1 MMTAGT
7 EGEMEGEIRA
17 SADAQTKWFFG
28 ILFLLTPSGLAF
40 ICAFALS
47 RNASPASAVWFLYEV
62 SRLIAFVGI
71 VTATAFTLGFAIRRV
86 TSGVFLAL
94 MIVSIGSA
102 ALLLWYA
109 AHIFRG
115 PW

>member
-1 MMTAGT
+1 MGR
-7 EGEMEGEIRA
+7 EIRA
-17 SADAQTKWFFG
+17 STDAQTKWLFG
-28 ILFLLTPSGLAF
+28 ILFLLTPSGLA
-40 ICAFALS
+40 IVWAFALS

-71 VTATAFTLGFAIRRV
+71 VTAAALTLSFAARRV
-86 TSGVFLAL
+86 TSGVFLTL
-94 MIVSIGSA
+94 MIVSTGSA